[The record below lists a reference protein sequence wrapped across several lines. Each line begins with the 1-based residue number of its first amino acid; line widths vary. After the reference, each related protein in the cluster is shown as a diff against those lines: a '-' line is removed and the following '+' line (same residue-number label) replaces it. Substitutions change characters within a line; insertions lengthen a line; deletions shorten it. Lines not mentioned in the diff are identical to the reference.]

1 LTRALNAE
9 LIKLR
14 TTRTFFALT
23 VTAAGLSVLVVA
35 LFASLATDLTGND
48 VRALFTADFTGP
60 FILLLGAI
68 GMSGEF
74 RHRTIAS
81 TALSTPQRLVL
92 MLSKLA
98 AYAAA
103 GVLLSLLVNLAII
116 PVGALILSARDE
128 VTLSF
133 GDHLDILWRN
143 LVVAAFFGPLGVC
156 VGTLIRNQVGAIVAL
171 LAYLLV
177 VDSALSGLAFDV
189 WRWGPFGGLP
199 AAITGVGPDGEP
211 DPDLL
216 STGAG
221 IVLELGWLALF
232 AVAALAW
239 LRRRDLV

>member
-1 LTRALNAE
+1 VTLALKAE

-23 VTAAGLSVLVVA
+23 ATAAGLSVLVVT
-35 LFASLATDLTGND
+35 LFSAIGSDFTEQDI
-48 VRALFTADFTGP
+48 RALFTADFTGL

-68 GMSGEF
+68 GMAGEF

-81 TALSTPQRLVL
+81 TVLSTPRRLVL
-92 MLSKLA
+92 VLSKLA

-156 VGTLIRNQVGAIVAL
+156 VGTLIRNQAGAIVAI
-171 LAYLLV
+171 LAYLFV
-177 VDSALSGLAFDV
+177 IDTALSAVAFEV
-189 WRWGPFGGLP
+189 WRWGPLAGAP
-199 AAITGVGPDGEP
+199 ASITGIGPDGEP
-211 DPDLL
+211 DPDLFEPWVGVL
-216 STGAG
+216 
-221 IVLELGWLALF
+221 LELGWLAVF
-232 AVAALAW
+232 AGAALAW
-239 LRRRDLV
+239 LRGRDLL